1 VISVYGLLKVI
12 GLVGAVLAF
21 FGIITILMGTKQ

>member
-1 VISVYGLLKVI
+1 MIYMYGLVKII
-12 GLVGAVLAF
+12 GLVGAALAF